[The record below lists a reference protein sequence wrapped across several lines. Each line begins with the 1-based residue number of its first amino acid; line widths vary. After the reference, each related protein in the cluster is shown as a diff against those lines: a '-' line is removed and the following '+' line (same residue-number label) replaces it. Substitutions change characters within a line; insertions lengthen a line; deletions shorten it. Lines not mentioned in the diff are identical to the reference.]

1 MRHRRLVLMLSMIA
15 VPTFGCGGSTS
26 PAAKPSSWQSGGSG
40 YVAGPPST
48 VAESLFPLVDGH
60 LYHYRMEV
68 LGDRVEPAGMLMMRV
83 SRRDKTHGELR
94 KPAGNQSF
102 EYVADGVATTTKT
115 GAPAYLFKV
124 PVALD
129 AAWLGPHGGNT
140 RYTEVAIS
148 VTTPSGSYAGCNR
161 TREEV
166 RGDLPKA
173 IVTTICPDV
182 GIVQLR
188 VEAGGG
194 AEQAELVYY
203 GAPIDIGPDGV
214 TKTTD

>member
-1 MRHRRLVLMLSMIA
+1 MRHRGLALSLFLTA
-15 VPTFGCGGSTS
+15 ALGCGGTTS
-26 PAAKPSSWQSGGSG
+26 AGGKTSSWQSGGPG

-60 LYHYRMEV
+60 LYHYRVEV
-68 LGDRVEPAGMLMMRV
+68 LGDRVEPAGTLMMRV
-83 SRRDKTHGELR
+83 ARRDKTHGELR
-94 KPAGNQSF
+94 KPAGNQAF

-124 PVALD
+124 PATPD
-129 AAWLGPHGGNT
+129 ATWLGPHGGAS
-140 RYTEVAIS
+140 RYSEVAID
-148 VTTPSGSYAGCNR
+148 VTAPSGTYKGCNR

-166 RGDLPKA
+166 RGDLPKV
-173 IVTTICPDV
+173 ILTTICPGV

-188 VEAGGG
+188 VEGGGG

>member
-1 MRHRRLVLMLSMIA
+1 MRHARLAYSLSVA
-15 VPTFGCGGSTS
+15 AALGCGGPGATG
-26 PAAKPSSWQSGGSG
+26 AKKTSWQSGGPG

-83 SRRDKTHGELR
+83 ARRDQTHGELR
-94 KPAGNQSF
+94 KPAGTQAF

-115 GAPAYLFKV
+115 GSAAYLFKV
-124 PVALD
+124 PASLD
-129 AAWLGPHGGNT
+129 LTWLGPHGGST
-140 RYTEVAIS
+140 RYAEIAIT
-148 VTTPSGSYAGCNR
+148 VTAPSGTYAGCHR

-173 IVTTICPDV
+173 IVTTICPGV

-188 VEAGGG
+188 VEGGGG

-203 GAPIDIGPDGV
+203 GAPFDIGPDGV
-214 TKTTD
+214 TKTTE

>member
-1 MRHRRLVLMLSMIA
+1 
-15 VPTFGCGGSTS
+15 
-26 PAAKPSSWQSGGSG
+26 
-40 YVAGPPST
+40 VAGPPST

-83 SRRDKTHGELR
+83 SRRDATHGELR
-94 KPAGNQSF
+94 KPAGTQAF

-124 PVALD
+124 PASRELS
-129 AAWLGPHGGNT
+129 WLGPHGGST
-140 RYTEVAIS
+140 RYTELAIP
-148 VTTPSGSYAGCNR
+148 VTAPSGTYSGCNR

-173 IVTTICPDV
+173 IVTTICPGV

-188 VEAGGG
+188 VEGGGG

-214 TKTTD
+214 TKSKD